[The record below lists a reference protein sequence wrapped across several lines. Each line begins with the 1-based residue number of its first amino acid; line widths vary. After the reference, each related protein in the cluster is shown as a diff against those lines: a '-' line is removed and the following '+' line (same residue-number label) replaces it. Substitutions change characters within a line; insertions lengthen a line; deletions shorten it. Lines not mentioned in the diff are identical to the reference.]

1 MHSNNIPGN
10 DKTDELAKTGLELPQ
25 VPVTHQIMKPE
36 IKSRGW
42 LITHP
47 KAAETY
53 VNKRKPDWKIEKK
66 WSKAVRSMGSRLRT
80 GYAKELK
87 SYRHFIGLEDDVIF
101 EDCLLEEETIEH
113 VLCKCPAEDHT
124 RIRLN
129 RWGEFNIDKM
139 VSNPELCRKLLEKK
153 FEKLKILD
161 EEDVDEEEEEEE
173 VH

>member
-1 MHSNNIPGN
+1 
-10 DKTDELAKTGLELPQ
+10 
-25 VPVTHQIMKPE
+25 MK
-36 IKSRGW
+36 
-42 LITHP
+42 
-47 KAAETY
+47 
-53 VNKRKPDWKIEKK
+53 
-66 WSKAVRSMGSRLRT
+66 
-80 GYAKELK
+80 
-87 SYRHFIGLEDDVIF
+87 
-101 EDCLLEEETIEH
+101 
-113 VLCKCPAEDHT
+113 DHT